1 MKHITPFFSRR
12 ELLQT
17 ASAGFGYLA
26 FAGLSTRAADQESGV
41 NPLAAKA
48 PHFEA
53 SAKRVIF
60 LCMQGGPSHIDTFDY
75 KPQLAADAGKGGKF
89 GGSKLMPSPWKF
101 RQQGKSGLWLSEL
114 FPELGKHADEL
125 SLIRSMY
132 CDQPIH
138 ARAMTQMHTGNAQ
151 FIRPS
156 LGAWSLYGLGTEN
169 DSMPGFIALN
179 PPAASAQNFGS
190 SFLPAIY
197 QGTKVG
203 KPQGRGPAQ
212 AMRGGSTSG
221 PQLPDISNSRQS
233 KQSQR
238 NQINLIQSLNRQ
250 KLDRD
255 EHQPDVEG
263 VIESYELAFR
273 MQDVLPDLMDI
284 SKESAKTMA
293 MYGINEED
301 TNDFGRQC
309 LMARRFVESGVRFV
323 EVTHGNW
330 DHHQRLKTQLPE
342 NCRQIDKPIA
352 GLLADLKQR
361 GLLKDTLVIWGGEFG
376 RTPDAQNGDGRDHNH
391 KGYTTWMAGGGVKG
405 GFSYGSTDEHGYQAV
420 EDKCHVHDWHATILH
435 LLGLDHEQLT
445 YRYAG
450 RNFRLTDVSGKVIDK
465 IIA

>member
-1 MKHITPFFSRR
+1 MNFNAPVFSRR
-12 ELLQT
+12 ELLQS

-26 FAGLSTRAADQESGV
+26 FAGLSSRAADQESGM
-41 NPLAAKA
+41 NPLAPKT
-48 PHFEA
+48 PHFKA

-60 LCMQGGPSHIDTFDY
+60 LCMQGGPSHVDTFDY
-75 KPQLAADAGKGGKF
+75 KPQLAVDAGKGGKF
-89 GGSKLMPSPWKF
+89 GGGKLMPSPWKF

-114 FPELGKHADEL
+114 FPELGKQADEL

-132 CDQPIH
+132 CDQPVH

-169 DSMPGFIALN
+169 DSVPGFIALN
-179 PPAASAQNFGS
+179 PPIASAQNFGS

-203 KPQGRGPAQ
+203 RPQGRGPAQ
-212 AMRGGSTSG
+212 AMRNGSSSG
-221 PQLPDISNSRQS
+221 TQLPDISNPRQS

-250 KLDRD
+250 KLERD
-255 EHQPDVEG
+255 VEQPDVEG

-284 SKESAKTMA
+284 SKESAKTME

-405 GFSYGSTDEHGYQAV
+405 GFSYGSTDEHGHQAV
-420 EDKCHVHDWHATILH
+420 EDKCHIHDWHATILH

-450 RNFRLTDVSGKVIDK
+450 RNFRLTDVSGNVIDK